1 MKNAYC
7 YWSHVLFGIWQ
18 LMKAPSSLETK
29 EMRHGKKETK
39 NIGPLDAILIKII
52 FQCRTVL

>member
-1 MKNAYC
+1 
-7 YWSHVLFGIWQ
+7 
-18 LMKAPSSLETK
+18 MKAPSSLETE